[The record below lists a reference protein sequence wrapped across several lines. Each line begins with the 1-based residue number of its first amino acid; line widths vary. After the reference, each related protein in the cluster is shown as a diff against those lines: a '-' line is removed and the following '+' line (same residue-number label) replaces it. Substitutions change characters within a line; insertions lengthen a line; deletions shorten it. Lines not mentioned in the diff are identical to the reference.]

1 MNPTYFHSHTLY
13 IHTVSNFL
21 SQNQH
26 GLTFLSSILVSWVG
40 VEVAT
45 EAAGVVGMVF
55 GQSQRDVSCV
65 IDGNS
70 EAKLLTPEFI
80 ESKLCA
86 HKHAVRCVW
95 QR

>member
-1 MNPTYFHSHTLY
+1 M
-13 IHTVSNFL
+13 
-21 SQNQH
+21 
-26 GLTFLSSILVSWVG
+26 
-40 VEVAT
+40 
-45 EAAGVVGMVF
+45 VGMVF

-80 ESKLCA
+80 ESQLCA